1 MTVYTQF
8 GIFFL
13 QLVFAASEIIAGAL
27 LMREALRRRG
37 QRHLILFS
45 VFFLIVGVGALLWF
59 FGGFFSAQGFDGI
72 GRALVAVFPIFTVI
86 GSFFLA
92 CAFIQMYV
100 AGIWKK
106 LLLAAALILA
116 VLALAVGE
124 EQATEAFGIY
134 IAAGNARSFATSY
147 SYWAL
152 TNAVG
157 AVLSFRACRRSKHD
171 GKTMCGA
178 DRFLLVGCLLT
189 IVAGLTSYL
198 FIGAD
203 LWGGVIITYTLFIL
217 SVTYKYLGA
226 NSKNH
231 PDQGVAR
238 HPENAVRG
246 TLMGKVLLVSALFFA
261 LMTFVLLASTSNFFI
276 RQSLTDQDERIRME
290 ISHAAKE
297 IRGDLDTMR
306 FDAVVLAQ
314 RGESLAA
321 LAGDS
326 AAFGRLSESL
336 SIRSADASLTVA
348 DTRGSV
354 IIRSGRDDRTQS
366 LSGSLVM
373 ERALGGRADAAI
385 EWDDVIGTWVIRGA
399 SAIRDEAGATRGV
412 LMISRPLLGW
422 SFLSCPLGQVMPIS
436 GCGFVSRSGEIVSAS
451 GVVPDAVTLERFR
464 SSAAANAGIGS
475 GNTDEIYRFV
485 VHHVSSVAGESDG
498 FMYIYITQA
507 GIEADIIRFLSAVIV
522 VTALFLFIA
531 LVLLA
536 FGMALLL
543 RPLLMLKGVADRVA
557 GGDYGISVDYSS
569 PDEIGRLAA
578 AFNRMSLTI
587 RDRTRSLNERMREQ
601 SDFLSHTVKEIR
613 GPLNIFRW
621 TLEMLRFGDVGKLTD
636 EQMELLEQ
644 MNQTNERVNIMVN
657 DLLSV
662 SRMDKGVLK
671 LARGPVAM
679 EDVIDDVAGELTMK
693 IREKKIDFYWKRP
706 DEPLPKVLA
715 DGRRLVQILSNLI
728 GNAVKF
734 TDMGGHVFVSVSE
747 ADDSG
752 PAGRRGKFVHVQ
764 VEDNGRGI
772 PEEQHNL
779 VFSRFFRARN
789 VLGEEIE
796 GTGLGLYIAKCLV
809 DMHGGE
815 MWFESE
821 ENAGSKFHF
830 TIPVAD
836 EGGSGASS

>member
-1 MTVYTQF
+1 MTVYIQF

-45 VFFLIVGVGALLWF
+45 AFFLIVGVGALLWF
-59 FGGFFSAQGFDGI
+59 FGGFFAAQGFGGI
-72 GRALVAVFPIFTVI
+72 GRALVAIFPIFTVT

-106 LLLAAALILA
+106 LLIAAALILA
-116 VLALAVGE
+116 VVALAIGE

-134 IAAGNARSFATSY
+134 IAAGNTRSFATSY

-152 TNAVG
+152 TNVVG
-157 AVLSFRACRRSKHD
+157 AVLSLRACRRSKRN
-171 GKTMCGA
+171 GETMCSA
-178 DRFLLVGCLLT
+178 DRFLFVGCLLT

-198 FIGAD
+198 FIGVD
-203 LWGGVIITYTLFIL
+203 LWGGVIITYALFIL

-226 NSKNH
+226 NAKNH
-231 PDQGVAR
+231 PVQGILR
-238 HPENAVRG
+238 RPENVVRG
-246 TLMGKVLLVSALFFA
+246 TLMGKVLLVSTLFFA
-261 LMTFVLLASTSNFFI
+261 FMTFVLLASTSNFFI
-276 RQSLTDQDERIRME
+276 KQSLADQDARIRME
-290 ISHAAKE
+290 IGYAAKE
-297 IRGDLDTMR
+297 IGDDLDTMR

-314 RGESLAA
+314 RGESLVA
-321 LAGDS
+321 LTGDS
-326 AAFGRLSESL
+326 VAFGRLSESL
-336 SIRSADASLTVA
+336 SIRSADASLAVA
-348 DTRGSV
+348 DTRGNI
-354 IIRSGRDDRTQS
+354 IIRSGRNDGTQS
-366 LSGSLVM
+366 LSGSLVV

-385 EWDDVIGTWVIRGA
+385 EWDDVIGTWVIRSA

-436 GCGFVSRSGEIVSAS
+436 GCGFVSRSGEMVSAS

-464 SSAAANAGIGS
+464 SSAATNAGIGS
-475 GNTDEIYRFV
+475 GDTDEIYKFF

-498 FMYIYITQA
+498 FMYIFISQDGA
-507 GIEADIIRFLSAVIV
+507 EANIIRFLSAVIV
-522 VTALFLFIA
+522 VMALFLSIA
-531 LVLLA
+531 SVLLA
-536 FGMALLL
+536 FGVALLL
-543 RPLLMLKGVADRVA
+543 HPLLMLKGVADRVA
-557 GGDYGISVDYSS
+557 GGDYGVSVDFSS
-569 PDEIGRLAA
+569 PDEMGRLAA

-587 RDRTRSLNERMREQ
+587 RDRTRALNERMREQ
-601 SDFLSHTVKEIR
+601 SDFLSHTVREIR

-621 TLEMLRFGDVGKLTD
+621 SLEMLRFGDVGKLND

-644 MNQTNERVNIMVN
+644 MNQTNERVSAMV
-657 DLLSV
+657 DELLSV
-662 SRMDKGVLK
+662 SRMDKGVLRLTREP
-671 LARGPVAM
+671 LAI

-706 DEPLPKVLA
+706 DEPLPKVSA
-715 DGRRLVQILSNLI
+715 DRRRLSQILSNI
-728 GNAVKF
+728 VGNAVKF
-734 TDMGGHVFVSVSE
+734 TDKGGHVFISVS
-747 ADDSG
+747 DSDVSG
-752 PAGRRGKFVHVQ
+752 PTGRRGKYAHVQ
-764 VEDNGRGI
+764 IEDNGRGI
-772 PEEQHNL
+772 PEEQHKF

-796 GTGLGLYIAKCLV
+796 GTGLGLYIAKSLV

-815 MWFESE
+815 IWFESE
-821 ENAGSKFHF
+821 ENVGSKFHF
-830 TIPVAD
+830 TIPAAD
-836 EGGSGASS
+836 EGGDGVSA